1 MSTVEIL
8 RNYRVFN
15 HFTDSMVANH
25 VELASTESYQ
35 KGENVYACGD
45 PSTKLYLL
53 LKGPVRLEKA
63 SHYGPLVLAHV
74 RPGDWVGEVGYIDG
88 KEHGADAVAE
98 TDVELLAFDV
108 GPLGAA
114 ANEDPAFALSVSW
127 AVWKSLSGKLRY
139 ANNRLAG
146 FFGKD
151 SESPADEVP
160 LPGLGEQ
167 DAFRVGLEAKRTL
180 FREQQLSALEINLLA
195 SMSTELKFE
204 PGQTIFGEDDVAD
217 ALYVVLS
224 GSVMINKYI
233 PGAGEEALAFLSRGD
248 YFGEMA
254 LIDQESRSAGAKAHD
269 EGATVLSIPSD
280 VVLGLL
286 AINKVSSIRL
296 LRLFCQMVAHRLR
309 ESDEK
314 LYGWFLLSAGQGP
327 S

>member
-1 MSTVEIL
+1 LSTIEIL
-8 RNYRVFN
+8 RNFRVFN
-15 HFTDSMVANH
+15 HFTDSLVADL
-25 VELASTESYQ
+25 VDLSTSVSYK
-35 KGENVYACGD
+35 KGEHLYSCGD

-53 LKGPVRLEKA
+53 LKGAVRLEKA
-63 SHYGPLVLAHV
+63 SHYGPLVFAHV
-74 RPGDWVGEVGYIDG
+74 LPGDLAGEVGYVDG

-98 TDVELLAFDV
+98 TDAEVLAFDIE
-108 GPLGAA
+108 PLKAA
-114 ANEDPAFALSVSW
+114 TAESPAFALSVSW
-127 AVWKSLSGKLRY
+127 SVWKSLSGNLRK

-146 FFGKD
+146 FFGKQA
-151 SESPADEVP
+151 EPPADEVP
-160 LPGLGEQ
+160 LPELRER
-167 DAFRVGLEAKRTL
+167 DPFRIGMDAKRAL
-180 FREQQLSALEINLLA
+180 FREQQLSALEINLLS

-204 PGQTIFGEDDVAD
+204 PGQTVFGEDDIAD

-280 VVLGLL
+280 VILGLL
-286 AINKVSSIRL
+286 DINKVSSIRL
-296 LRLFCQMVAHRLR
+296 LRLFCQMVAQRLR

-314 LYGWFLLSAGQGP
+314 LYGWFLLSAGQSP